1 MVVGDGVPQD
11 GRQHPMS
18 EYITHDEA
26 AERTGFSRYVI
37 SEWVKEGKLE
47 RFRFSGRYYFLADEV
62 DDAAELHDPYGNLC
76 FTDDYNHLRDFD
88 LTHDQIAD
96 RMGMSTEMVIS
107 RASKLGIYRPGR
119 YERQASAVLDRLID
133 SGEEF
138 TSEMLPCTY
147 DARLGGVLVARA
159 AAARRVRVVGKRTSQ
174 MMKTGIKVNVYEGV
188 AA

>member
-1 MVVGDGVPQD
+1 
-11 GRQHPMS
+11 MS
-18 EYITHDEA
+18 EYLTHDEA
-26 AERTGFSRYVI
+26 AKRVGYSRYVI
-37 SEWVKEGKLE
+37 SEWIREGKIE
-47 RFRFSGRYYFLADEV
+47 RFQFAGKNYFLASEIDN
-62 DDAAELHDPYGNLC
+62 ALELHDPRGDLC
-76 FTDDYNHLRDFD
+76 FTDDYNHLRDFG
-88 LTHDQIAD
+88 LSHDRIAE
-96 RMGMSTEMVIS
+96 RMGMSTDLLIS
-107 RASKLGIYRPGR
+107 RASKLGIYRPSR